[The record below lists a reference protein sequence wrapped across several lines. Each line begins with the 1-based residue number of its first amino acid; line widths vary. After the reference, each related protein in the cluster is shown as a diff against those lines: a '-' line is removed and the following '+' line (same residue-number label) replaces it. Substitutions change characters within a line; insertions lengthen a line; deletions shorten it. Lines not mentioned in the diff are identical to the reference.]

1 MGVVDGGRRNLWCP
15 HVVVGQNAAT
25 PGIRA
30 VVRRRRHPFD
40 ARLAVL
46 DVEAMTVAVDVPEEH
61 PLRAYRPVR
70 MPVWWGWR
78 GEVGKRCTSP
88 VHTGRLVVLRIEKQF
103 TRFERLLAK
112 LFRAPGE
119 VRRPLDAMNSL
130 IWELSDGTH
139 DFQTIVNH
147 LNDAYQEEATPV
159 IERSTAAIR
168 GFVALGV
175 MKLVPDGADIGWS
188 TEPGRVPEDQ
198 DLEARDPD
206 VDQWS

>member
-1 MGVVDGGRRNLWCP
+1 MR
-15 HVVVGQNAAT
+15 T
-25 PGIRA
+25 
-30 VVRRRRHPFD
+30 
-40 ARLAVL
+40 
-46 DVEAMTVAVDVPEEH
+46 
-61 PLRAYRPVR
+61 
-70 MPVWWGWR
+70 PVWWGWR

-103 TRFERLLAK
+103 SRFERLLAN

-139 DFQTIVNH
+139 DFQSIVNH

-159 IERSTAAIR
+159 VERSTAAVR

-175 MKLVPDGADIGWS
+175 MKLVPDGAEIGWS
-188 TEPGRVPEDQ
+188 TEPGRVPEGQ
-198 DLEARDPD
+198 ALEAKDPD
-206 VDQWS
+206 IDQWS